1 MEGTGE
7 GLPPPPSHPV
17 HTFKV
22 DADAGSTIRTVRGLY
37 RTGRL
42 VGGRAVRRGI
52 VLEAKGPRGCE
63 KEGGEGGGKEG
74 VIPWVGDGA
83 RPVIPRVGGRGLSF
97 PGWETERGLPFPG
110 WEAEG
115 RHQGRERA
123 AGGTTMG
130 RRGMASFDAWG

>member
-83 RPVIPRVGGRGLSF
+83 RPVIPRVGDGARPAIPRVGGRGPS
-97 PGWETERGLPFPG
+97 PGKGAGCRGNHNG
-110 WEAEG
+110 EAG
-115 RHQGRERA
+115 DGVI
-123 AGGTTMG
+123 
-130 RRGMASFDAWG
+130 